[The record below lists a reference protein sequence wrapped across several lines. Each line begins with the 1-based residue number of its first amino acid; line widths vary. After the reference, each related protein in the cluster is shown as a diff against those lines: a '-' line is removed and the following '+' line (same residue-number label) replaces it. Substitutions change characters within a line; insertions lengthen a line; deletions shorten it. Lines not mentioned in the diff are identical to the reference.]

1 MLIKDLE
8 KVLEYVT
15 DKVLNTK
22 NICFGYILFFLIEV
36 TQVIF
41 NPDNI
46 LEPLKV
52 KKEKYIMVMN
62 LIPLPLEV
70 LVEYIRCF
78 IAKAKK

>member
-1 MLIKDLE
+1 MLIKYLD

-15 DKVLNTK
+15 YKVLNTK

-70 LVEYIRCF
+70 LV
-78 IAKAKK
+78 

>member
-70 LVEYIRCF
+70 LV
-78 IAKAKK
+78 

>member
-1 MLIKDLE
+1 MVMLIKYLD
-8 KVLEYVT
+8 KVLKYVT
-15 DKVLNTK
+15 YKVLNTK

-70 LVEYIRCF
+70 LV
-78 IAKAKK
+78 

>member
-1 MLIKDLE
+1 MPKQVIDLV
-8 KVLEYVT
+8 KVLEFVT
-15 DKVLNTK
+15 DKVIYTK
-22 NICFGYILFFLIEV
+22 SIYSGYIIFYIIEV

-70 LVEYIRCF
+70 LV
-78 IAKAKK
+78 

>member
-1 MLIKDLE
+1 MLIVIKDLE

-62 LIPLPLEV
+62 LIPLLLEV
-70 LVEYIRCF
+70 LV
-78 IAKAKK
+78 

>member
-1 MLIKDLE
+1 MVKLIKDLE

-15 DKVLNTK
+15 DKVLNIK

-70 LVEYIRCF
+70 LV
-78 IAKAKK
+78 